1 MDLAKRLKWLRV
13 VLVLSGLLCLAFW
26 PLTVVWPAG
35 WSWHP
40 RGSHSEHMI
49 VVLYV
54 VLGIFLLR
62 AVRDP
67 LRHRSLIWF
76 TVWSSVGHGGLMA
89 WQSLSDPMEH
99 GHMLGD
105 IPALL
110 LGALA
115 MGLLMPREQGAKTVD
130 ETRQAA

>member
-1 MDLAKRLKWLRV
+1 MDLAVRLKWLRV
-13 VLVLSGLLCLAFW
+13 VLVIFAVFCLAFW
-26 PLTVVWPAG
+26 PLTQLWPVG

-49 VVLYV
+49 VVLYI

-62 AVRDP
+62 AARNP
-67 LRHRSLIWF
+67 MQHRSLIWF

-110 LGALA
+110 VGALLL
-115 MGLLMPREQGAKTVD
+115 GVLMPHEQQPVG
-130 ETRQAA
+130 

>member
-1 MDLAKRLKWLRV
+1 MDLAMRLKWLRI
-13 VLVLSGLLCLAFW
+13 VLAVFAVFCLAFW
-26 PLTVVWPAG
+26 PLTQVWPAG

-49 VVLYV
+49 VVVYV

-62 AVRDP
+62 ATRDP

-76 TVWSSVGHGGLMA
+76 TVWSSVAHGALMA
-89 WQSLSDPMEH
+89 WQSLSEPMEH

-105 IPALL
+105 VPALL
-110 LGALA
+110 FAALA
-115 MGLLMPREQGAKTVD
+115 IALLMPPEQEA
-130 ETRQAA
+130 RQVKENGQSA

>member
-1 MDLAKRLKWLRV
+1 MDLALRLKWLRI
-13 VLVLSGLLCLAFW
+13 VLLVIGILCLAFW
-26 PLTVVWPAG
+26 PLTQVWPAG

-40 RGSHSEHMI
+40 RGSHSEHML
-49 VVLYV
+49 VVLYA

-76 TVWSSVGHGGLMA
+76 TVWSSVAHGGLMA

-105 IPALL
+105 VPALIVGAVV
-110 LGALA
+110 LGVLV
-115 MGLLMPREQGAKTVD
+115 PRGQE
-130 ETRQAA
+130 AARPGEASSAG

>member
-1 MDLAKRLKWLRV
+1 MLV
-13 VLVLSGLLCLAFW
+13 VV
-26 PLTVVWPAG
+26 
-35 WSWHP
+35 
-40 RGSHSEHMI
+40 
-49 VVLYV
+49 YV

-76 TVWSSVGHGGLMA
+76 TVWSSVGHAGLMV

-110 LGALA
+110 VGALLL
-115 MGLLMPREQGAKTVD
+115 GVLMPPEQRAQEVEG
-130 ETRQAA
+130 TRQVA

>member
-1 MDLAKRLKWLRV
+1 MDLALRLKLLRI
-13 VLVLSGLLCLAFW
+13 VLLVSGILCLGIW
-26 PLTVVWPAG
+26 PLMLVWPAG

-40 RGSHSEHMI
+40 HGSHSEHMI
-49 VVLYV
+49 VVIYA

-76 TVWSSVGHGGLMA
+76 TVWSSIAHGGLMA

-105 IPALL
+105 VPALL
-110 LGALA
+110 VGALVA
-115 MGLLMPREQGAKTVD
+115 GLLMPWGEEAELHGEA
-130 ETRQAA
+130 RQVG